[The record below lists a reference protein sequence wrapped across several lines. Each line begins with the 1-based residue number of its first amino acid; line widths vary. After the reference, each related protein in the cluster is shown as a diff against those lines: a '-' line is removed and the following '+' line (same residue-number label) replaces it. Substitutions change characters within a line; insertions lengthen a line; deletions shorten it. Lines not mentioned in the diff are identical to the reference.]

1 MWMGKSLRVLRKN
14 VFSCFWLRCL
24 RMTVME
30 TRKRSDGD
38 VVVFMAFMFLCRF
51 FKFGM
56 NELEWILLD
65 TG

>member
-1 MWMGKSLRVLRKN
+1 
-14 VFSCFWLRCL
+14 
-24 RMTVME
+24 MTVME